1 MKMAKKFLGLMMI
14 AVIAVLAV
22 ACETQTCATAIECGL
37 VGEWEAVDGNGTI
50 EFTADGEFTSSVEFG
65 NFKAGTTLYAKQ
77 IGAGYITI
85 SDEDGNVVVNQVR
98 YYFDGDKL
106 ILGRTAY
113 ERKN

>member
-77 IGAGYITI
+77 TDAGYVTI
-85 SDEDGNVVVNQVR
+85 SDEDGTEVDQVR

-106 ILGRTAY
+106 IFGRTAY

>member
-37 VGEWEAVDGNGTI
+37 VGEWEAVDGNETI
-50 EFTADGEFTSSVEFG
+50 EFTADGEFTSSVEFVS
-65 NFKAGTTLYAKQ
+65 FKAGTTLYAKQ
-77 IGAGYITI
+77 TDAGYVTI
-85 SDEDGNVVVNQVR
+85 SDEDGNVVNQMR

-106 ILGRTAY
+106 ILNRTAY

>member
-1 MKMAKKFLGLMMI
+1 MKMAKRFLGLMMI

-37 VGEWEAVDGNGTI
+37 VGEWEAVDGNRTI
-50 EFTADGEFTSSVEFG
+50 EFTADGEFTSSVEFFG
-65 NFKAGTTLYAKQ
+65 FEADTTLYAKQ
-77 IGAGYITI
+77 TQAGYVTI
-85 SDEDGNVVVNQVR
+85 SDEDGNVVNQMR

-106 ILGRTAY
+106 VFNGVAY